1 MKILV
6 VCGSGLGSS
15 FLIEM
20 NIKKVLQELGIE
32 AVVDHADLGSA
43 KGSGADILV
52 GTRDIAVQLYDMGAE
67 VVSLDNMIDVESM
80 KNKLVEAIGRVK
92 EEAKK

>member
-20 NIKKVLQELGIE
+20 NIKKILKEIGVTAE
-32 AVVDHADLGSA
+32 VDHADLGSA
-43 KGSGADILV
+43 KGYKADILV
-52 GTRDIAVQLYDMGAE
+52 GTRDIAVQLYDIGGE
-67 VVSLDNMIDVESM
+67 VVSLDNMIDTDSM
-80 KNKLVEAIGRVK
+80 KNKLIEAIERVK
-92 EEAKK
+92 HKNKN

>member
-20 NIKKVLQELGIE
+20 NIKKILQELGIE
-32 AVVDHADLGSA
+32 AEVDHADLGSA

-52 GTRDIAVQLYDMGAE
+52 GTRDIAMQLYENGRE
-67 VVSLDNMIDVESM
+67 VVSLDNMIDTESM
-80 KNKLVEAIGRVK
+80 KAKLVEAIEK
-92 EEAKK
+92 LKKK

>member
-20 NIKKVLQELGIE
+20 NLKKVLQELGLKAE
-32 AVVDHADLGSA
+32 VDHADLGSA

-52 GTRDIAVQLYDMGAE
+52 GTRDIAVQLYDIGSE
-67 VVSLDNMIDVESM
+67 VVSLDNMIDIESM
-80 KNKLVEAIGRVK
+80 KTKLIEAIDK
-92 EEAKK
+92 LKK

>member
-20 NIKKVLQELGIE
+20 NIKKILQELGIE
-32 AVVDHADLGSA
+32 AEVDHADLGSA

-52 GTRDIAVQLYDMGAE
+52 GTRDIAMQLYEIGRE
-67 VVSLDNMIDVESM
+67 VVSLDNMIDTESM
-80 KNKLVEAIGRVK
+80 KAKLVEAIEK
-92 EEAKK
+92 LKKK